1 MNTPLMVRIITG
13 ELQLYHHHDQYP
25 DWGQAVL
32 HPAGVLL
39 VAVLL
44 QVTELDKIVKYLPK
58 IEMKGE
64 IVMEDH
70 LDLAR
75 ILLGNRD
82 FFAYN
87 FSHNS

>member
-1 MNTPLMVRIITG
+1 MG

-25 DWGQAVL
+25 DWGPPL
-32 HPAGVLL
+32 HPAGVVV

-44 QVTELDKIVKYLPK
+44 QVGDDQPVTELDKIVKYLPK
-58 IEMKGE
+58 IEIKGE

-75 ILLGNRD
+75 ILLGNRN